1 MLYTNQLGRIPT
13 YSAVHGFWLVK
24 ESGEL
29 VDGLKG
35 CGKVERGGCL
45 FAQKFIAT
53 RTTVL
58 VEVEGR
64 TKPNTTLSQH

>member
-1 MLYTNQLGRIPT
+1 M
-13 YSAVHGFWLVK
+13 
-24 ESGEL
+24 
-29 VDGLKG
+29 DGLKG